1 MATLSGIREPVEKEM
16 AQFESFFFD
25 TMKSNIPFL
34 RTILNYVIRRKGK
47 QMRPLLVLLSAA
59 INGNINESTYVAATM
74 IELLHTASL
83 VHDDVVD
90 DADERRGAPS
100 IKALWNSRIA
110 VLLGDY
116 LLSRGLL
123 VSVDSGRFD
132 MLKIISEA
140 VQSMTQ
146 SELIQIQKIKKFNTT
161 EKEYFDII
169 SGKTAALI
177 SACTATGTLSVT
189 GEIQTI
195 NLMRDFGQNIGI
207 AFQIKDD
214 LLDYSTKGFTGKNTR
229 NDIREG
235 KLTLPLIHSLKKASF
250 IDQRKIIPVIKNK
263 NKTEKDI
270 SRIVDFVLSNGGIE
284 YTETQM
290 TLYTEKALGCLSE
303 YPESPYK
310 QSLIDFIN
318 YSVTRN
324 H

>member
-116 LLSRGLL
+116 LLAKGLL
-123 VSVDSGRFD
+123 VSIDSDRFD

-161 EKEYFDII
+161 EEEYFDII

-195 NLMRDFGQNIGI
+195 NLMREFGQNIGI

-214 LLDYSTKGFTGKNTR
+214 LLDYSTKGFTGKNAR

-250 IDQRKIIPVIKNK
+250 IDQRKIIPIIKNK

-270 SRIVDFVLSNGGIE
+270 SRVVDFVLSNGGIE
-284 YTETQM
+284 YTESKM
-290 TLYTEKALGCLSE
+290 TLYTEKALGCLSG

-310 QSLIDFIN
+310 QSLIDFID

>member
-1 MATLSGIREPVEKEM
+1 MVILNGIRKPVEKEM

-34 RTILNYVIRRKGK
+34 RIILNYVIRRKGK

-90 DADERRGAPS
+90 NADERRGAPS

-116 LLSRGLL
+116 LLSKGLL

-146 SELIQIQKIKKFNTT
+146 SELTQIQKIRKFNTT
-161 EKEYFDII
+161 EEEYFGII

-189 GEIQTI
+189 DEIQTI
-195 NLMRDFGQNIGI
+195 NLMKEFGQNIGI

-214 LLDYSTKGFTGKNTR
+214 LLDYSTKGLTGKNAC
-229 NDIREG
+229 NDIKEG
-235 KLTLPLIHSLKKASF
+235 KLTLPLIHSLKTASF
-250 IDQRKIIPVIKNK
+250 LDQRKIIPVIKNK

-270 SRIVDFVLSNGGIE
+270 SKVVHFVLSNGGLE
-284 YTETQM
+284 YTESQM
-290 TLYTEKALGCLSE
+290 TLYTDKAIGCLSG

-310 QSLIDFIN
+310 QSLIDFVN
-318 YSVTRN
+318 YSVARN